1 MRSTLLPEVDK
12 LDNVAEIVVSF
23 SSYQPQVS
31 ELCAP
36 NDNLRLTFP
45 LDSTGSPSA
54 TLAHQTYA
62 SQPVL
67 KVVVHNEGNIEITR
81 VPLRV
86 TDADGR
92 HLLAFARWVL
102 PCGGGVEVGVRDGRV
117 ELPATGLSFPI
128 TVTLNPTDAPNALPE
143 SERDDNV
150 VVIAAGEACEGP
162 TDLWLTA
169 DDVAFEG
176 EDLLVTVH
184 LSGNPPR
191 RDFWIRA
198 YASGDG
204 RAIAAKQLY
213 LTQCQDPLVI
223 RFEGALVD
231 LRGGYVMV
239 QIDTDENRVESS
251 YPQTNNTATVPI
263 H

>member
-1 MRSTLLPEVDK
+1 MRSALLPEVDK
-12 LDNVAEIVVSF
+12 LDNVAEITVDLAP
-23 SSYQPQVS
+23 YQPQVS

-45 LDSTGSPSA
+45 LDNSGSPSA

-62 SQPVL
+62 SQPIL
-67 KVVVHNEGNIEITR
+67 KVVVYNEGNVEIPR
-81 VPLRV
+81 VPLRA
-86 TDADGR
+86 TDADGH
-92 HLLAFARWVL
+92 HLLAFARWVP
-102 PCGGGVEVGVRDGRV
+102 PCGGEVEVGVRDGHV
-117 ELPATGLSFPI
+117 ELPATDLAFPI
-128 TVTLNPTDAPNALPE
+128 TVTLNPIDAPNALPE

-150 VVIAAGEACEGP
+150 IVIVAREVCEGP

-184 LSGNPPR
+184 LSGSPPHR
-191 RDFWIRA
+191 SFWVRA
-198 YASGDG
+198 YYSGDG
-204 RAIAAKQLY
+204 RDIAAKQLY
-213 LTQCQDPLVI
+213 MTQCQDPLVI

-239 QIDTDENRVESS
+239 QIDTEENRVEST
-251 YPQTNNTATVPI
+251 YPQTNNTATVPGP
-263 H
+263 